1 MWLQILPLPLSPVSP
16 THNSSTCA
24 ELAGDR
30 SSTKQPSRAKLVLA
44 SQWKWKGAPRAHG
57 SGPHPPRRRR
67 ASLASADRQ
76 QPEAAGRRMR
86 REAAE
91 HDGTA
96 RDLTVRRGAGAF
108 SLSSR
113 RGSAGRRRRP
123 LRLRPR
129 RHPAKSGADGI
140 TARSARAGRGLVPR
154 GIRRPPDWRRKQV
167 WLARHGVSTHATR
180 PHRGSASRLP
190 TRHLPPPCRHL
201 STSPHLSTGQKL
213 PPIPA

>member
-1 MWLQILPLPLSPVSP
+1 MSLNVKDYGAQVMWLQILPLPLSPVSP

-96 RDLTVRRGAGAF
+96 RDLTVRRGAGALVASWF
-108 SLSSR
+108 GRKTAAAAAASAAPPSR
-113 RGSAGRRRRP
+113 EERSGRDHGAIRARRP
-123 LRLRPR
+123 R
-129 RHPAKSGADGI
+129 
-140 TARSARAGRGLVPR
+140 ARSQRN
-154 GIRRPPDWRRKQV
+154 
-167 WLARHGVSTHATR
+167 
-180 PHRGSASRLP
+180 
-190 TRHLPPPCRHL
+190 
-201 STSPHLSTGQKL
+201 
-213 PPIPA
+213 